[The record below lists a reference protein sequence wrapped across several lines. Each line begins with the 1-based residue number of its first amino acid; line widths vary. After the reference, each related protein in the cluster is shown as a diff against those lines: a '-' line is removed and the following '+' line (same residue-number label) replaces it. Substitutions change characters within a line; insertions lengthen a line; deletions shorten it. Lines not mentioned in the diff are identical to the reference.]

1 MKKHII
7 TFCLILTAAAT
18 LWAQTPNVNI
28 TVDEITTTSYTAT
41 FHPTDCTQY
50 HIYSDVVGGMDMW
63 IMMMGSVENI
73 ISAWGIHCTSDT
85 THTWTE
91 MQPGTD
97 YVIYALAVNGDNAI
111 LYTDTIRTL
120 SAGGSGESVITLS
133 VENITDNSVRT
144 ISEPNDQTLL
154 FKDFLIEKASF
165 DTLDIDTVINWLKDD
180 PYVHYETDIWEWLS
194 LKTGTPYYL
203 CAIGMN
209 GDSVWGEMSKLEF
222 STTGE
227 PLSITENNERNIK
240 VYPNP
245 ASNYVTIENLSAQS
259 RIVLTD
265 MQGKQIE
272 TLNASNT
279 NLTINTTNLSRGS
292 YLIQIFNSP
301 ATAPIVK
308 TLILQ

>member
-7 TFCLILTAAAT
+7 TFCLILTAAVT
-18 LWAQTPNVNI
+18 LWAQTPTVRINI
-28 TVDEITTTSYTAT
+28 MDIAETSYTAS
-41 FHPTDCTQY
+41 FQQNDCSQY
-50 HIYSDVVGGMDMW
+50 YIYSDVVGGMDMW

-73 ISAWGIHCTSDT
+73 VSSWGIACTSDT
-85 THTWTE
+85 IHTWTE

-97 YVIYALAVNGDNAI
+97 YVIYALATNGSTSI
-111 LYTDTIRTL
+111 LYTDTLRTL

-133 VENITDNSVRT
+133 VEDITDNSVKT

-165 DTLDIDTVINWLKDD
+165 DTLDIDTVTNWLKDD
-180 PYVHYETDIWEWLS
+180 PYVHYETDTWTWLD
-194 LKTGTPYYL
+194 LKPGTPYYL

-227 PLSITENNERNIK
+227 PVSITLNSDNSIK

-245 ASNYVTIENLSAQS
+245 ASNYINIENLSAQS
-259 RIVLTD
+259 HVVLTD

-272 TLNASNT
+272 SFNTSNSS
-279 NLTINTTNLSRGS
+279 LTINTLALSRGS
-292 YLIQIFNSP
+292 YLLQIFNNP

-308 TLILQ
+308 TIILQ